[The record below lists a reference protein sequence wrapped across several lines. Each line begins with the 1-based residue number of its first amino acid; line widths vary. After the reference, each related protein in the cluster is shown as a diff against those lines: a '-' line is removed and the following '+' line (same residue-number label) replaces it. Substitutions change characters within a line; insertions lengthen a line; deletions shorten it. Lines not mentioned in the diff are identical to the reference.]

1 MSNTRR
7 WGLVLLAA
15 GLALTSGCSSRA
27 GLGNNSDCDYLVIPE
42 SGDTVSFDTV
52 ACVNADLAMS
62 FSVTVEFLGP
72 TEENGGLGQPPDP
85 TTLSQFLLEHY
96 DVTYRNLTTGG
107 SVAGVDVPAPLRVSV
122 QEVFDLTEDSVLEI
136 DDFPVLSRSAK
147 ASPPLNN
154 DAFYPTDSGVVF
166 EATLTWWGHP
176 ITDDSAWCYGTMH
189 WVFTVIPC

>member
-1 MSNTRR
+1 MANWRR
-7 WGLVLLAA
+7 CGLVLLATS
-15 GLALTSGCSSRA
+15 LALTFGCSSRS
-27 GLGNNSDCDYLVIPE
+27 GLGDNSDCDYLVVPE
-42 SGDTVSFDTV
+42 TGDDVMFQTVECDNS
-52 ACVNADLAMS
+52 DLVLT

-72 TEENGGLGQPPDP
+72 TSENGGLGEPPDP
-85 TTLSQFLLEHY
+85 TSLSQFRLEHY

-107 SVAGVDVPAPLRVSV
+107 TVAGVDVPAPMRVSV
-122 QEVFDLTEDSVLEI
+122 QEVFNLQDDEVLDLT
-136 DDFPVLSRSAK
+136 DFPVLSRSAK

-166 EATLTWWGHP
+166 DATLTWWGHP